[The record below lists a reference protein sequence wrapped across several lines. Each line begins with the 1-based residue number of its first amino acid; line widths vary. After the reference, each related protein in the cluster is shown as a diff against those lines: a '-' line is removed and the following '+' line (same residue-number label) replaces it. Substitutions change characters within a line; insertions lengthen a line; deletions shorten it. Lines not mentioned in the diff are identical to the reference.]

1 MSTRYARSESL
12 LREALRFFPTGAQTA
27 MKSAASFPVG
37 ISPLYVQRAQGSH
50 LWDVDGNE
58 YVDFVGALG
67 PITLG
72 YNDPD
77 VTEAVHKQM
86 ESGVIFS
93 LPHPLELEVA
103 QILTEMIPC
112 CEMVRFGKNG
122 SDMTSTA
129 IRLSRAVTG
138 RDHIALCGYHGWADW
153 SIAQTPKNAGVPKAV
168 RSLSHT
174 FRYNDSDSLE
184 SLFREYPSQIAAVM
198 LEPMRVAPP
207 QNGFLETVRQLCT
220 RNGSV
225 LVFDEI
231 VTGFR
236 LADGGA
242 QERFGVTPDL
252 AVFAKGL
259 ANGFPLSTLVGK
271 REFME
276 SLAKIHASLTYG
288 GETLS
293 LAAAYAT
300 LQKYRREPVIETVK
314 LRGKRILDSTRN
326 LVESYGLE
334 EVFQVGGDPALP
346 FMMPHQGLGY
356 GEPEIRTFF
365 LQEMFERG
373 LLVLG
378 AHAVSYAHTDADID
392 RLLEAYAEVLSILA
406 TAIQDKTLSSLL
418 KTVPPQ
424 HSTTDWR

>member
-12 LREALRFFPTGAQTA
+12 LREALRFFPTGTQTA

-37 ISPLYVQRAQGSH
+37 ISPLYVQKAQGSH

-58 YVDFVGALG
+58 YIDFVGALG

-86 ESGVIFS
+86 ENGVIFS
-93 LPHPLELEVA
+93 LPHPLEMDVA
-103 QILTEMIPC
+103 RILAEMIPC

-129 IRLSRAVTG
+129 VRLARAITG

-153 SIAQTPKNAGVPKAV
+153 SIAPTPQNAGVPEAV
-168 RSLSHT
+168 RSFSHT
-174 FRYNDSDSLE
+174 FRYNDPDSLDA
-184 SLFREYPSQIAAVM
+184 LFREYPGQIAAVV

-220 RNGSV
+220 QHGSV

-236 LADGGA
+236 LANGGA

-259 ANGFPLSTLVGK
+259 ANGFPLSALVGK

-293 LAAAYAT
+293 LAAALAT
-300 LQKYRREPVIETVK
+300 LKKYQREPVVETIK
-314 LRGKRILDSTRN
+314 SRGKRVLDSTRN
-326 LVESYGLE
+326 LVKSHGLE
-334 EVFQVGGDPALP
+334 DVFQIGGDPTLP

-356 GEPEIRTFF
+356 SEPEIRTFF

-406 TAIQDKTLSSLL
+406 TAIQNKTLSSLL

-424 HSTTDWR
+424 HSTTSWR